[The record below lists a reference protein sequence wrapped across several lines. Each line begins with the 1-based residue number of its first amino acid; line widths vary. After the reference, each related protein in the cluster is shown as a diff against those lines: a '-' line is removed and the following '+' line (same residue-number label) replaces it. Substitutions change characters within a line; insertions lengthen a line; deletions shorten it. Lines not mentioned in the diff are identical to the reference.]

1 MSDIEIIVVWHE
13 AQGRSVQGKEERLYM
28 MLSTQCMN
36 GVEWRKLEFV
46 RLGRMRVLYSSRP
59 LARALAHASVWAHAC
74 CAANRRSPAS
84 DNCSHNLAEIGSAHS
99 FPLLAAGS
107 R

>member
-28 MLSTQCMN
+28 MLSTQCIN

-46 RLGRMRVLYSSRP
+46 RLGGLGFYIV
-59 LARALAHASVWAHAC
+59 
-74 CAANRRSPAS
+74 
-84 DNCSHNLAEIGSAHS
+84 
-99 FPLLAAGS
+99 AG
-107 R
+107 RWPGR